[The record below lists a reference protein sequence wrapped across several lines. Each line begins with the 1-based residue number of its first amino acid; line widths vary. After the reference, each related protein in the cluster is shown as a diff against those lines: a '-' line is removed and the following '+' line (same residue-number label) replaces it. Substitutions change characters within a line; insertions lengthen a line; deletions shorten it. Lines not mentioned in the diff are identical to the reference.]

1 MPIQVDM
8 TGVTVEGPPALE
20 PGKYPATIT
29 KAEVKNSKSSD
40 LPTLY
45 LELAVG
51 EEGRSLRWNTSLEKK
66 ALFRLKR
73 VLVNIGIEVPD
84 GEFEFDEQDLV
95 GIECVADVGVEP
107 HYRDPGRKQNRVLGI
122 LGPSQADEES
132 DEGAWG

>member
-8 TGVTVEGPPALE
+8 TGVSVEGPPALE
-20 PGKYPATIT
+20 PDKYPAIIT

-45 LELAVG
+45 LELSVG

-66 ALFRLKR
+66 SLWRLKR
-73 VLVNIGIEVPD
+73 MLVNLGVEVPD
-84 GEFEFDEQDLV
+84 GEFTFDEQDLV

-107 HYRDPGRKQNRVLGI
+107 HYHDANRKQNRVLGI
-122 LGPSQADEES
+122 LAPGEAGTE
-132 DEGAWG
+132 DEGSWG